1 MPDGIATYHING
13 VDYIVTANEG
23 DSREW
28 GEYLNEDERNFGKGE
43 TSPTGK
49 ITAENSGLTGK
60 VVFLT
65 AVITMGLTVSLTISL
80 EGALLR
86 YLKQM
91 SKV

>member
-43 TSPTGK
+43 TFQQERLQPK
-49 ITAENSGLTGK
+49 
-60 VVFLT
+60 
-65 AVITMGLTVSLTISL
+65 TVD
-80 EGALLR
+80 
-86 YLKQM
+86 
-91 SKV
+91 